1 MTQPPPSGRVVR
13 ISSNA
18 GCCMLSTASDR
29 VYVLLESNIT
39 SFASCAR
46 ITVGTRLFLWLSSAH
61 LLIHGWHVSTC
72 GLLSSHRCLR
82 PQKNNCCKPSSSP
95 AHSTPLSICVRSLS
109 TGDDVPWAPVQFPE
123 AIMCSIVSR
132 LSLNTPSVGGAVSE
146 VRRSPPIVLRGICE

>member
-1 MTQPPPSGRVVR
+1 MTQPPPPGRVVR

-18 GCCMLSTASDR
+18 GCWMLSIASDR

-46 ITVGTRLFLWLSSAH
+46 IAVGTRLFLWLSSAH
-61 LLIHGWHVSTC
+61 LLIHCWHMSTC
-72 GLLSSHRCLR
+72 GLLSSHRCSR
-82 PQKNNCCKPSSSP
+82 PQKNNRCKPSSSP
-95 AHSTPLSICVRSLS
+95 VHGTPLSICIRSLS

-123 AIMCSIVSR
+123 AIMRSIVSR

-146 VRRSPPIVLRGICE
+146 VRRSPLIVLRGICE